1 MGTGCVVIEGG
12 LKNTNLRSLVRF
24 RFDGN
29 NKVHSMNDEGNAT
42 KETFSLNPLTLYGP
56 DFKSQTMPP
65 PPPQALS
72 PSGATDMHM
81 SVFCFSTLKAEI

>member
-1 MGTGCVVIEGG
+1 MGRGCVIIKGG

-56 DFKSQTMPP
+56 DFKSRSQILNFRLRFQTKSK
-65 PPPQALS
+65 LKN
-72 PSGATDMHM
+72 
-81 SVFCFSTLKAEI
+81 VEITLEN